1 MARLIRM
8 FLLHFQHALNFR
20 ARSFVWFL
28 ISFINPLVLL
38 LFWQGVLSRS
48 AVLNGWT
55 LDTMR
60 SYYLLLIA
68 AQSVLMVHIEE
79 EVGVQD
85 IRMGELSKFL
95 VRPVS
100 YFYMKLYQELP
111 HRLMNGGYSIIAIA
125 ILLAAFRVPL
135 VVAQDLPSILLSA
148 AIIICAFMV
157 SFLFKMVLAF
167 CAFWILNVDSIM
179 ETNDVL
185 AFALSGLIIPLD
197 LFPQVMQQFASFTP
211 YPYILYYP
219 ITAVLGMQT
228 PAQLLQILV
237 IQIGYIAVLSL
248 LYRMMWSRGVK
259 KFTGMGQ

>member
-8 FLLHFQHALNFR
+8 FFLHFQHALNFR

-38 LFWQGVLSRS
+38 LFWQGVLTNN
-48 AVLNGWT
+48 AVLHGWT
-55 LDTMR
+55 LDSMR

-79 EVGVQD
+79 EIGVQD

-95 VRPVS
+95 VKPVS

-111 HRLMNGGYSIIAIA
+111 HRLMNGGYSIIAISVLFVA
-125 ILLAAFRVPL
+125 FRMPLIVTHDLSSILLA
-135 VVAQDLPSILLSA
+135 I
-148 AIIICAFMV
+148 AIIICAFLV
-157 SFLFKMVLAF
+157 SFLFKAVLAF
-167 CAFWILNVDSIM
+167 CAFWILNVDSVM

-197 LFPQVMQQFASFTP
+197 LFPQSMQTIASFTP

-228 PAQLLQILV
+228 HEQLAHTVLV
-237 IQIGYIAVLSL
+237 QLGYIAVLAV
-248 LYRMMWSRGVK
+248 LYRVMWHHGVR

>member
-1 MARLIRM
+1 MARLMRM
-8 FLLHFQHALNFR
+8 FFLHVQHALNFR

-38 LFWQGVLSRS
+38 LFWQGALSQT

-68 AQSVLMVHIEE
+68 AQSTLIAHIEE
-79 EVGVQD
+79 DVATYD
-85 IRMGELSKFL
+85 IRMGDLSKYL

-100 YFYMKLYQELP
+100 YFTMKLYVELP
-111 HRLMNGGYSIIAIA
+111 HRIINGVYALVAIA
-125 ILLAAFRVPL
+125 ILLATFRTPLTHTSDPAKIILAIATLVAAFTL
-135 VVAQDLPSILLSA
+135 
-148 AIIICAFMV
+148 

-167 CAFWILNVDSIM
+167 CAFWILNIDSLL

-185 AFALSGLIIPLD
+185 SFALSGLIIPLD
-197 LFPQVMQQFASFTP
+197 LFPQTMQHIANITP
-211 YPYILYYP
+211 YPYMLYYP
-219 ITAVLGMQT
+219 ITAVLGLRT
-228 PAQLLQILV
+228 IDELLHILLVQVLYIVALSTLYQI
-237 IQIGYIAVLSL
+237 
-248 LYRMMWSRGVK
+248 MWRRGIR